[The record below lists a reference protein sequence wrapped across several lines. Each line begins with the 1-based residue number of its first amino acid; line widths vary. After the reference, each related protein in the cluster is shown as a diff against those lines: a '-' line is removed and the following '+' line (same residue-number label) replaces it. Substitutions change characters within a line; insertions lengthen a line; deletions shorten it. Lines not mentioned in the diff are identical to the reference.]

1 MKKMI
6 MMAMMLMMLL
16 SVCAGADAL
25 EYSDTITVKGE
36 TMTVAQALSTRT
48 FWLQEMYQDEADE
61 IMLII
66 NRACG
71 EEAMNELA
79 ITGDRSERL
88 YWLESAAQK
97 GNSFAMYLLWEE
109 YKDADNEKAISYL
122 IQAAEHDMYHAQ
134 YDLAM
139 GYYSGNL
146 GSRWTEIEIEVDRE
160 KGKSLL
166 LSAAEANV
174 TEALL
179 AVGMGYEEG
188 WYDLPVDREKAFEY
202 YMRAREDGAYLNYDY
217 LTAIEHLAFL
227 CDEGVGSEQN
237 DELTFRLFY
246 EARDHLLSHFCTYS
260 FWDTKLI
267 TMYAEGRGTRQN
279 VYIAWE
285 MIEELR
291 EDCEG
296 VSIEWSYAVGLMY
309 EKGYGVEKDMEM
321 AEKYYEEARRI
332 EREYEMYDME

>member
-1 MKKMI
+1 MKKMM
-6 MMAMMLMMLL
+6 MMAMTLLLMCV
-16 SVCAGADAL
+16 SIGAYAL
-25 EYSDTITVKGE
+25 EYSDPITVMGE
-36 TMTVAQALSTRT
+36 KMTVAQALSTRI
-48 FWLQEMYQDEADE
+48 FWLQEMYQKEADE
-61 IMLII
+61 IMLTI

-71 EEAMNELA
+71 EEAMNELV

-88 YWLESAAQK
+88 YWLENAAQK

-109 YKDADNEKAISYL
+109 YKDVDNEKAISYL

-139 GYYSGNL
+139 GYLSGNL
-146 GSRWTEIEIEVDRE
+146 GDSWKEIEIEVDRE

-174 TEALL
+174 TEALR

-188 WYDLPVDREKAFEY
+188 CYDLPVDREKAFEY

-227 CDEGVGSEQN
+227 CDEGVGGEQN
-237 DELTFRLFY
+237 DELAFRLFY
-246 EARDHLLSHFCTYS
+246 EARDHLLNHFCTYS

-267 TMYAEGRGTRQN
+267 RMYAEGRGTKQD
-279 VYIAWE
+279 IGKAWA

-296 VSIEWSYAVGLMY
+296 EDVDWTNAIGLMY
-309 EKGYGVEKDMEM
+309 EKGYGVKKDMAI
-321 AEKYYEEARRI
+321 AERYYQEAREI
-332 EREYEMYDME
+332 EHEIELANREE